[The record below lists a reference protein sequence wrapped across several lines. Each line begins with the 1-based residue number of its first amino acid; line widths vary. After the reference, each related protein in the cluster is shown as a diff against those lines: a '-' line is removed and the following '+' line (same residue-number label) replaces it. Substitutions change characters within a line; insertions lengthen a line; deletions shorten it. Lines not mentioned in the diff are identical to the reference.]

1 MKPSVRL
8 ALAGLLQRLHTA
20 AMGPDRDHAAALDS
34 LRQVNRELLVVA
46 FAEVPEPVAQKCDAA
61 RAEIINAIRLLDP
74 LPEGKE
80 TPADELPP
88 AEHRAIVARAGRK
101 FDPISD
107 PPGQN

>member
-8 ALAGLLQRLHTA
+8 ALARLFKRLQAA

-46 FAEVPEPVAQKCDAA
+46 FAEVPDQVAQKCDAA
-61 RAEIINAIRLLDP
+61 RAEIIDAIRLLDP
-74 LPEGKE
+74 LPEGRE
-80 TPADELPP
+80 TPAEELPP
-88 AEHRAIVARAGRK
+88 AEHRARVARAGRN